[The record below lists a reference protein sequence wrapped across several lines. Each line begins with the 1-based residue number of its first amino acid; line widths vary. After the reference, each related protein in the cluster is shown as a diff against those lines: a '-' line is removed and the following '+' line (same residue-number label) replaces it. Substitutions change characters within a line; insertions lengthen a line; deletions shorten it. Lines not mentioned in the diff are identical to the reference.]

1 MLKEPA
7 DDDARTK
14 VRSLLDQMLA
24 DPAGGIA
31 RVLQP
36 AEFTAAGGFPGAT
49 FVVGLKPGYQLAPK
63 LEGPVVVARK
73 LGGMHGYL
81 PENPE
86 MQSAFFLVGAGIQ
99 HEVSLGKIVTQRRQ
113 PAILAR
119 LIGARLLSPA
129 RTESG
134 CVQTAA
140 PVRRRP
146 ACRAW

>member
-99 HEVSLGKIVTQRRQ
+99 HEVSLGKIDMLDIAPTLAELLGFRMNTEGHSLLRQ
-113 PAILAR
+113 A
-119 LIGARLLSPA
+119 SSTPA
-129 RTESG
+129 R
-134 CVQTAA
+134 
-140 PVRRRP
+140 
-146 ACRAW
+146 